1 MRSMVTG
8 DHDFEAELT
17 REAREQA
24 EQDERVQRDAPG
36 FIMIETVKPE
46 ICEFGWYDMK
56 QGHICRQPKGH
67 PPPHRCTLNT
77 TCQAKFTE

>member
-1 MRSMVTG
+1 MVTG

-24 EQDERVQRDAPG
+24 ERDHAAVEAK
-36 FIMIETVKPE
+36 IET
-46 ICEFGWYDMK
+46 CEFGWWDTK
-56 QGHICRQPKGH
+56 EGHICRQPKGH